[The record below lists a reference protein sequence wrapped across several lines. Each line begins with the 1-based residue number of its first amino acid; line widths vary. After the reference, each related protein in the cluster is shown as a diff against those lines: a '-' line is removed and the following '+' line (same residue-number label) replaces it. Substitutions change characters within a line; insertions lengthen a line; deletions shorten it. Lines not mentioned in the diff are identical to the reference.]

1 MLETAATKAESKQL
15 LLHPAS
21 DAQPAL
27 IVVDSGVVWVQ
38 LTGGISKGMAMLTL
52 DQDYISRFR
61 NQPMTAQQRLIYA
74 LQALGV
80 GMYEGVIGQRL
91 PGLPVCLSVC
101 LCDVPWHTCV

>member
-1 MLETAATKAESKQL
+1 VA
-15 LLHPAS
+15 
-21 DAQPAL
+21 
-27 IVVDSGVVWVQ
+27 DSGVVWVQ

-91 PGLPVCLSVC
+91 LGLPACLSVC
-101 LCDVPWHTCV
+101 VPCLEAHMCLTGLDQMDTARPLLPRLSILQDVATGFV

>member
-1 MLETAATKAESKQL
+1 
-15 LLHPAS
+15 
-21 DAQPAL
+21 
-27 IVVDSGVVWVQ
+27 VVDSGVVWVQ

-91 PGLPVCLSVC
+91 PGLPACMSVC
-101 LCDVPWHTCV
+101 LVCLEAHVCLAGLDQIGMARPLLPRLSMLQDVATYFV

>member
-1 MLETAATKAESKQL
+1 
-15 LLHPAS
+15 
-21 DAQPAL
+21 
-27 IVVDSGVVWVQ
+27 
-38 LTGGISKGMAMLTL
+38 MLTL

-101 LCDVPWHTCV
+101 VVCLEAHMCLTGVDEMGMARPLLPCLSDVARCGNMFCVCSLEHLACGLI

>member
-1 MLETAATKAESKQL
+1 MQAIT
-15 LLHPAS
+15 PAS

-27 IVVDSGVVWVQ
+27 IAVDSGVIWVQ

-80 GMYEGVIGQRL
+80 GLYEGVIGQRL
-91 PGLPVCLSVC
+91 PGPPVCLPVCLCGMS
-101 LCDVPWHTCV
+101 

>member
-1 MLETAATKAESKQL
+1 MQAIT
-15 LLHPAS
+15 PAS

-27 IVVDSGVVWVQ
+27 IVVDSGVIWVQ

-80 GMYEGVIGQRL
+80 GLYEGVIGQRL
-91 PGLPVCLSVC
+91 PGLPVCLPVC
-101 LCDVPWHTCV
+101 LCGMS